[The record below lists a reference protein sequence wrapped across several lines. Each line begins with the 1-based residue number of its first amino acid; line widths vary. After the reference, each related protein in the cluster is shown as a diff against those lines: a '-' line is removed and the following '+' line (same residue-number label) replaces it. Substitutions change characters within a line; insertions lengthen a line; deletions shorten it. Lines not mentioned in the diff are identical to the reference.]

1 MRRRWFHINE
11 IELKER
17 KRIQFFFYFKLSWK
31 TKFEDS
37 SLNFQSTICSKRSE
51 KLENP
56 LFIILKSCSDTHV
69 SSEEEKLDF
78 NPLAITVAK
87 QLILA
92 NLLASF
98 LQQHQS
104 NLSHPQASVAFHF
117 HVPWRTQLNDHSES
131 PRSFSLRRI
140 TCRVIRPG
148 TCCFFVYKRR
158 APEEIANLKIYA
170 KQ

>member
-1 MRRRWFHINE
+1 MRIKIVEVVVPYKRNQV
-11 IELKER
+11 ER
-17 KRIQFFFYFKLSWK
+17 KKKNTIFFLFQTFLENEVWRFVDC
-31 TKFEDS
+31 T
-37 SLNFQSTICSKRSE
+37 LNFQSTICSKRSE

-87 QLILA
+87 QLILPS
-92 NLLASF
+92 LLASF

-131 PRSFSLRRI
+131 PRSF
-140 TCRVIRPG
+140 CG
-148 TCCFFVYKRR
+148 
-158 APEEIANLKIYA
+158 E
-170 KQ
+170 